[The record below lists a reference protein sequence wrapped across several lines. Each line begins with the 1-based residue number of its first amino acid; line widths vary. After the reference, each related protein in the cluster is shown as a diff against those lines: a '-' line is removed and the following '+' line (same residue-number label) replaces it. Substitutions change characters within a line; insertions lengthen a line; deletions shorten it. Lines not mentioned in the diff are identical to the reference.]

1 MDWRKHTLPAA
12 VSLAAFLFILPP
24 FALAT
29 TLFTS
34 TMTDLEDLL
43 LRLGTVVG
51 ALMIAVE
58 AVAWIVAQNPQE
70 RENAKKG
77 VIYGLVG
84 LILLKSAHNLVNFL
98 LVTI

>member
-1 MDWRKHTLPAA
+1 MDWRKNTLLAA
-12 VSLAAFLFILPP
+12 VSLAAFLLVAPQ

-29 TLFTS
+29 GPFVS
-34 TMTDLEDLL
+34 TMVDLEDLL
-43 LRLGTVVG
+43 LRIGTVLG

-58 AVAWIVAQNPQE
+58 AVAWIAAQNPQE
-70 RENAKKG
+70 RENAKRG
-77 VIYGLVG
+77 VVYIIVG